1 MNDAQIFQ
9 IFGIG
14 LFLIG
19 LAWVIDGK
27 AYKQTLRDILNNR
40 GVLLLMGLFALIT
53 GYLIVALYDTDSIIV
68 TILGWVALVKGL
80 FIIVIPSLG
89 KSLYA
94 ALENIKKYLIIMPWI
109 VLAMGAALIYAGYF
123 A

>member
-14 LFLIG
+14 LFSIG
-19 LAWVIDGK
+19 LAWVIDGD
-27 AYKQTLRDILNNR
+27 AYRQTLRDILNNR

-53 GYLIVALYDTDSIIV
+53 GYLIVALYDADSIIV
-68 TILGWVALVKGL
+68 TILGWIALIKGL
-80 FIIVIPSLG
+80 FIIVVPSLG
-89 KSLYA
+89 KSLYN
-94 ALENIKKYLIIMPWI
+94 ALENMKKYLIVMPWI
-109 VLAMGAALIYAGYF
+109 VLAIGAILIYVGYF